1 LKKKNIYIHTHT
13 HVLSNSDLQI
23 SEHSVAEL
31 VCSVTINSYAK
42 CVDIYPQPE
51 PDIVASGHA
60 NGKIVLNT
68 LSPPEFD
75 YQGLV
80 GREFCRDHYAIF
92 LLNNTTFQ

>member
-1 LKKKNIYIHTHT
+1 MYI
-13 HVLSNSDLQI
+13 VLSNADLQI

-31 VCSVTINSYAK
+31 ICSVTINSYAK

-60 NGKIVLNT
+60 NGKIVLSI

-80 GREFCRDHYAIF
+80 GREFCRDRYAT
-92 LLNNTTFQ
+92 LLLSKITSHRRYVT